1 VAEERAV
8 LYGSLYLDRG
18 ERMAKA
24 KEQIDSFRKIDAV
37 AFYFDVIYGPEQE
50 RLGTE
55 YAKRVRCYAEKHLT
69 CPVSV
74 AASLA
79 KTPHDD
85 PRFPLKR

>member
-1 VAEERAV
+1 VAEEKVA

-24 KEQIDSFRKIDAV
+24 KEQIDSFRKIAAV

-50 RLGTE
+50 ALSVE
-55 YAKRVRCYAEKHLT
+55 YAERVRRYAEKHLT

-74 AASLA
+74 STSLA
-79 KTPHDD
+79 TTPHDD